1 MLNAYIVKSR
11 TRSVYHFIRFG
22 GKMST
27 NAIYGVVIAV
37 LILLSGFFSCTE
49 TAFSFANTIRLKSL
63 MDNGNKRAKH
73 ALWVCDNFDKALTA
87 ILIGNNV
94 VNLGCSSLATILCLN
109 LFENYGAAIATGG
122 TTLLVLTFGEVIP
135 KCIGKEKSDSIVLYT
150 GFLLK
155 VMTYVLTPFVYL
167 FIGIKSL
174 VMKIG
179 HIKKSSPSVTEDE
192 LKYIIETIEEEGI
205 LEEQESEL
213 VQSALEFD
221 EKTAQEILT
230 PRVDVTVIDI
240 DDSMEDIHDLIIR
253 ERYSRIPVYENDI
266 DNIIGILHTRDYLEK
281 AIDGE
286 ADIRS
291 LITPAH
297 FIYKNQKLSDILNDF
312 RANKLHIAIVTD
324 EYGGFLGI
332 VTMEDLLEEIVG
344 DIWDEDEDVEHTCT
358 KLGENKYLVSGDMD
372 LSELFELFEMKPD
385 DEIESNSVGGFI
397 VEQFGD
403 IPIRG
408 QRVNYHDLTFTVK
421 RVRNRRIISAL
432 VEKKTLIK

>member
-1 MLNAYIVKSR
+1 
-11 TRSVYHFIRFG
+11 
-22 GKMST
+22 MST
-27 NAIYGVVIAV
+27 NAVYGIVIAV
-37 LILLSGFFSCTE
+37 LILLSGFFSCVE
-49 TAFSFANTIRLKSL
+49 TAFSCANTIRLKAL
-63 MDNGNKRAKH
+63 RDDGNRRAKT
-73 ALWVCDNFDKALTA
+73 ALWVTDNFDKALTA

-109 LFENYGAAIATGG
+109 IFKNYGAAIATGG

-135 KCIGKEKSDSIVLYT
+135 KCLGREMSDGIVLHT
-150 GFLLK
+150 AGILK
-155 VMTYVLTPFVYL
+155 VLTYVLTPLVY
-167 FIGIKSL
+167 FFTGIKSL
-174 VMKIG
+174 FMKIAN
-179 HIKKSSPSVTEDE
+179 IKKNSPSVTEDE

-240 DDSMEDIHDLIIR
+240 DDRMEDIHDLIIR

-281 AIDGE
+281 VIAGE
-286 ADIRS
+286 KVDLRS

-297 FIYKNQKLSDILNDF
+297 FIYKNLKLSDILSDF
-312 RANKLHIAIVTD
+312 RANRLHIAIVTD
-324 EYGGFLGI
+324 EYGGMLGI

-344 DIWDEDEDVEHTCT
+344 DIWDEDEDIEHTCT
-358 KLGENKYLVSGDMD
+358 KMDDDRYLVSGDMD
-372 LSELFELFEMKPD
+372 LEELFELFDIRPD
-385 DEIESNSVGGFI
+385 DDIESNSVGGFI
-397 VEQFGD
+397 VEQLGD

-408 QRVNYHDLTFTVK
+408 QKVVYEGVTFTVK
-421 RVRNRRIISAL
+421 RVRNRMIISAL
-432 VEKKTLIK
+432 AERK

>member
-1 MLNAYIVKSR
+1 
-11 TRSVYHFIRFG
+11 
-22 GKMST
+22 MST
-27 NAIYGVVIAV
+27 NAVYGIVIAV
-37 LILLSGFFSCTE
+37 LILLSGFFSCVE
-49 TAFSFANTIRLKSL
+49 TAFSCANTIRLKAL
-63 MDNGNKRAKH
+63 RDDGNRRAKT
-73 ALWVCDNFDKALTA
+73 ALWVTDNFDKALTA

-109 LFENYGAAIATGG
+109 IFKNYGAAIATGG

-135 KCIGKEKSDSIVLYT
+135 KCLGREMSDGIVLHT
-150 GFLLK
+150 AGILK
-155 VMTYVLTPFVYL
+155 VLTYVLTPLVY
-167 FIGIKSL
+167 FFTGIKSL
-174 VMKIG
+174 FMKIAN
-179 HIKKSSPSVTEDE
+179 IKKNSPSVTEDE

-281 AIDGE
+281 VIAGE
-286 ADIRS
+286 KVDLRS

-297 FIYKNQKLSDILNDF
+297 FIYKNLKLSDILSDF
-312 RANKLHIAIVTD
+312 RANRLHIAIVTD
-324 EYGGFLGI
+324 EYGGMLGI

-344 DIWDEDEDVEHTCT
+344 DIWDEDEDIEHTCT
-358 KLGENKYLVSGDMD
+358 KMDDDRYLVSGDMD
-372 LSELFELFEMKPD
+372 LEELFELFDIRPD
-385 DEIESNSVGGFI
+385 DDIESNSVGGFI
-397 VEQFGD
+397 VEQLGD

-408 QRVNYHDLTFTVK
+408 QKVVYEGVTFTVK

-432 VEKKTLIK
+432 AERK

>member
-1 MLNAYIVKSR
+1 
-11 TRSVYHFIRFG
+11 
-22 GKMST
+22 MST
-27 NAIYGVVIAV
+27 NGIYGVIIAV
-37 LILLSGFFSCTE
+37 LILLSAFFSCVE
-49 TAFSFANTIRLKSL
+49 TAFSSANTIRLRSL
-63 MDNGNKRAKH
+63 SDNGNRRAKN

-109 LFENYGAAIATGG
+109 IFKNYGAAIATGA
-122 TTLLVLTFGEVIP
+122 TTLLVLIFGEVIP
-135 KCIGKEKSDSIVLYT
+135 KCLGREMSDGIVLHT
-150 GFLLK
+150 GLILK
-155 VMTYVLTPFVYL
+155 VLTYVLLPLVY
-167 FIGIKSL
+167 FFTGIKTIF
-174 VMKIG
+174 MKIA
-179 HIKKSSPSVTEDE
+179 HIKKDSPSVTEDE
-192 LKYIIETIEEEGI
+192 LKYIIESIEEEGI

-240 DDSMEDIHDLIIR
+240 DDSVEEIHDLIIK
-253 ERYSRIPVYENDI
+253 ERYSRIPVYENEI

-286 ADIRS
+286 VDIRS
-291 LITPAH
+291 MLTPAH
-297 FIYKNQKLSDILNDF
+297 FIYKNLKLSDILNDF

-324 EYGGFLGI
+324 EYGGMLGI

-358 KLGENKYLVSGDMD
+358 KLGEDKYLVSGDM
-372 LSELFELFEMKPD
+372 ELDELLELFEMKR
-385 DEIESNSVGGFI
+385 DEDIESNSVGGFI

-408 QRVNYHDLTFTVK
+408 QRIRYEDLIFTVK

-432 VEKKTLIK
+432 AEKKAYKE

>member
-1 MLNAYIVKSR
+1 
-11 TRSVYHFIRFG
+11 
-22 GKMST
+22 MST
-27 NAIYGVVIAV
+27 NAVYGIVIAV
-37 LILLSGFFSCTE
+37 LILLSGFFSCVE
-49 TAFSFANTIRLKSL
+49 TAFSCANTIRLKAL
-63 MDNGNKRAKH
+63 RDDGNRRAKT
-73 ALWVCDNFDKALTA
+73 ALWVTDNFDKALTA

-109 LFENYGAAIATGG
+109 IFKNYGAAIATGG

-135 KCIGKEKSDSIVLYT
+135 KCLGREMSDGIVLHT
-150 GFLLK
+150 AGILK
-155 VMTYVLTPFVYL
+155 VLTYVLTPLVY
-167 FIGIKSL
+167 FFTGIKSL
-174 VMKIG
+174 FMKIAN
-179 HIKKSSPSVTEDE
+179 IKKNSPSVTEDE

-213 VQSALEFD
+213 VQWALEFD

-281 AIDGE
+281 VIAGE
-286 ADIRS
+286 KVDLRS

-297 FIYKNQKLSDILNDF
+297 FIYKNLKLSDILSDF
-312 RANKLHIAIVTD
+312 RANRLHIAIVTD
-324 EYGGFLGI
+324 EYGGMLGI

-344 DIWDEDEDVEHTCT
+344 DIWDEDEDIEHTCT
-358 KLGENKYLVSGDMD
+358 KMDDDRYLVSGDMD
-372 LSELFELFEMKPD
+372 LEELFELFDIRPD
-385 DEIESNSVGGFI
+385 DDIESNSVGGFI
-397 VEQFGD
+397 VEQLGD

-408 QRVNYHDLTFTVK
+408 QKVVYEGVTFTVK

-432 VEKKTLIK
+432 AERK

>member
-1 MLNAYIVKSR
+1 
-11 TRSVYHFIRFG
+11 
-22 GKMST
+22 MST
-27 NAIYGVVIAV
+27 NAVYGVVIAV
-37 LILLSGFFSCTE
+37 LILLSGFFSCVE

-63 MDNGNKRAKH
+63 SDNGNKRAKN

-87 ILIGNNV
+87 ILIGNNI

-135 KCIGKEKSDSIVLYT
+135 KCIGKEKSDGIVLHT
-150 GFLLK
+150 GLILK
-155 VMTYVLTPFVYL
+155 VLTYILTPFVIL
-167 FIGIKSL
+167 FTGLKSL

-179 HIKKSSPSVTEDE
+179 HIKKDSPSVTEDE

-240 DDSMEDIHDLIIR
+240 DDSKEEIHDLIIK
-253 ERYSRIPVYENDI
+253 ERYSRIPVYEDDI

-281 AIDGE
+281 VIDGD

-291 LITPAH
+291 MLIPAH

-358 KLGENKYLVSGDMD
+358 KISDNNYLVSGDMELD
-372 LSELFELFEMKPD
+372 KLFELFDMKPD
-385 DEIESNSVGGFI
+385 DDIESNSVGGFI

-408 QRVNYHDLTFTVK
+408 QKVEYEGVTFTVK
-421 RVRNRRIISAL
+421 RVKNRRIISA
-432 VEKKTLIK
+432 VAEKK

>member
-1 MLNAYIVKSR
+1 
-11 TRSVYHFIRFG
+11 
-22 GKMST
+22 MST
-27 NAIYGVVIAV
+27 NAVYGIVIAV
-37 LILLSGFFSCTE
+37 LILLSGFFSCVE
-49 TAFSFANTIRLKSL
+49 TAFSCANTIRLKAL
-63 MDNGNKRAKH
+63 RDDGNRRAKT
-73 ALWVCDNFDKALTA
+73 ALWVTDNFDKALTA

-109 LFENYGAAIATGG
+109 IFKNYGAAIATGG

-135 KCIGKEKSDSIVLYT
+135 KCLGREMSDGIVLHT
-150 GFLLK
+150 AGILK
-155 VMTYVLTPFVYL
+155 ILTYVLTPLVY
-167 FIGIKSL
+167 FFTGIKSL
-174 VMKIG
+174 FMKIAN
-179 HIKKSSPSVTEDE
+179 IKKDSPSVTEDE

-281 AIDGE
+281 VIAGE
-286 ADIRS
+286 KVDLRS

-297 FIYKNQKLSDILNDF
+297 FIYKNLKLSDILSDF
-312 RANKLHIAIVTD
+312 RANRLHIAIVTD
-324 EYGGFLGI
+324 EYGGMLGI

-344 DIWDEDEDVEHTCT
+344 DIWDEDEDIEHTCT
-358 KLGENKYLVSGDMD
+358 KMDDDRYLVSGDMD
-372 LSELFELFEMKPD
+372 LEELFELFDIRPD
-385 DEIESNSVGGFI
+385 DDIESNSVGGFI
-397 VEQFGD
+397 VEQLGD

-408 QRVNYHDLTFTVK
+408 QKVLYEGVTFTVK

-432 VEKKTLIK
+432 AERK

>member
-1 MLNAYIVKSR
+1 
-11 TRSVYHFIRFG
+11 
-22 GKMST
+22 MST
-27 NAIYGVVIAV
+27 NGIYGVIIAV
-37 LILLSGFFSCTE
+37 LILLSAFFSCVE
-49 TAFSFANTIRLKSL
+49 TAFSSANTIRLRSL
-63 MDNGNKRAKH
+63 ADNGNRRAKN

-109 LFENYGAAIATGG
+109 IFKNYGAAIATGA
-122 TTLLVLTFGEVIP
+122 TTLLVLIFGEVIP
-135 KCIGKEKSDSIVLYT
+135 KCLGREMSDGIVLHT
-150 GFLLK
+150 GLILK
-155 VMTYVLTPFVYL
+155 VLTYVLLPLVY
-167 FIGIKSL
+167 FFTGIKTIF
-174 VMKIG
+174 MKIA
-179 HIKKSSPSVTEDE
+179 HIKKDSPSVTEDE
-192 LKYIIETIEEEGI
+192 LKYIIESIEEEGI

-240 DDSMEDIHDLIIR
+240 DDSVEEIHDLIIK
-253 ERYSRIPVYENDI
+253 ERYSRIPVYENEI

-286 ADIRS
+286 VDIRS
-291 LITPAH
+291 MLTPAH
-297 FIYKNQKLSDILNDF
+297 FIYKNLKLSDILNDF

-324 EYGGFLGI
+324 EYGGMLGI

-358 KLGENKYLVSGDMD
+358 KLGEDKYLVSGDM
-372 LSELFELFEMKPD
+372 ELDELLELFEMKC
-385 DEIESNSVGGFI
+385 DEDIESNSVGGFI

-408 QRVNYHDLTFTVK
+408 QRIRYEGLIFTVK

-432 VEKKTLIK
+432 AEKK

>member
-1 MLNAYIVKSR
+1 
-11 TRSVYHFIRFG
+11 
-22 GKMST
+22 MST
-27 NAIYGVVIAV
+27 NAVYGVVIAV
-37 LILLSGFFSCTE
+37 LILLSGFFSCVE

-63 MDNGNKRAKH
+63 TDNGNRRAKH
-73 ALWVCDNFDKALTA
+73 ALWVCDNFDRALTA
-87 ILIGNNV
+87 ILIGNNI

-122 TTLLVLTFGEVIP
+122 TTFLVLTFGEVIP
-135 KCIGKEKSDSIVLYT
+135 KCIGKEKSDGIVLHT
-150 GFLLK
+150 GLLLRSL
-155 VMTYVLTPFVYL
+155 TYILTPFVYL

-174 VMKIG
+174 VMNIG
-179 HIKKSSPSVTEDE
+179 HIKKNSPSVTEDE

-240 DDSMEDIHDLIIR
+240 DDSKEEIHDLIIR
-253 ERYSRIPVYENDI
+253 ERYSRIPVYEGEI

-281 AIDGE
+281 VIDGE
-286 ADIRS
+286 ADVRS
-291 LITPAH
+291 LLCPAH

-312 RANKLHIAIVTD
+312 RENKLHIAIVTD

-344 DIWDEDEDVEHTCT
+344 DIWDEDEDVQHTCT
-358 KLGENKYLVSGDMD
+358 KMGENKYLVSGDMD

-397 VEQFGD
+397 VEQIGD

-408 QRVNYHDLTFTVK
+408 ARLNYEDLTFTVK

-432 VEKKTLIK
+432 VEKKESIE

>member
-1 MLNAYIVKSR
+1 
-11 TRSVYHFIRFG
+11 
-22 GKMST
+22 MST
-27 NAIYGVVIAV
+27 NAVYGIIIAV
-37 LILLSGFFSCTE
+37 LILLSGFFSCVE
-49 TAFSFANTIRLKSL
+49 TAFSFANTIRLKALIDEGSR
-63 MDNGNKRAKH
+63 RAKT

-109 LFENYGAAIATGG
+109 IFESYGAAVATGG

-135 KCIGKEKSDSIVLYT
+135 KCIGKELSDGIVLHTAGILKALTYI
-150 GFLLK
+150 LLP
-155 VMTYVLTPFVYL
+155 LVY
-167 FIGIKSL
+167 FFMGIKNL
-174 VMKIG
+174 FMKVA
-179 HIKKSSPSVTEDE
+179 HIKKDSPSVTEDE

-230 PRVDVTVIDI
+230 PRVDVTAIDI
-240 DDSMEDIHDLIIR
+240 DDDYDEIHDLIIK
-253 ERYSRIPVYENDI
+253 ERYSRIPVYEDGI

-286 ADIRS
+286 VDIRS
-291 LITPAH
+291 MLSPAH
-297 FIYKNQKLSDILNDF
+297 FIYKNLKLSDILSDF
-312 RANKLHIAIVTD
+312 RQKKLHIAIVTD

-344 DIWDEDEDVEHTCT
+344 DIWDEDEDEEHTCT
-358 KLGENKYLVSGDMD
+358 QMGDNRYLVSGDMELD
-372 LSELFELFEMKPD
+372 ELFELFDIRRD
-385 DEIESNSVGGFI
+385 DGIDSNSVGGFI
-397 VEQFGD
+397 VEQIGD

-408 QRVNYHDLTFTVK
+408 QKVRYEGVTFTVK
-421 RVRNRRIISAL
+421 RVRNRRIISA
-432 VEKKTLIK
+432 VAERK